1 MIAKHSGYFL
11 SGFAFC
17 LLLGRS
23 LTVPSL
29 QPVAARLIALI
40 LLAAAAWG
48 VAVFVGRQYGSGLGW
63 AAGAGVLF
71 VSLCLMGVF

>member
-1 MIAKHSGYFL
+1 MIPKHSGYFL
-11 SGFAFC
+11 SGVAFC
-17 LLLGRS
+17 LLLGRA

-29 QPVAARLIALI
+29 QPIASRLIALI